1 MRVAVF
7 LSDEAKNLCIAELR
21 KYFLTKYGEK
31 IAFHKMCR
39 LYVFR
44 YLKETYGAP
53 DTYFELGQGSWL
65 IYNDCKIIFQL
76 DADGQHVRR
85 SIFNHKL

>member
-44 YLKETYGAP
+44 YLVPERKGIQVL
-53 DTYFELGQGSWL
+53 YFIDNEYIMVKKSRYKDL
-65 IYNDCKIIFQL
+65 KIRQKKGILAKHTF
-76 DADGQHVRR
+76 V
-85 SIFNHKL
+85 